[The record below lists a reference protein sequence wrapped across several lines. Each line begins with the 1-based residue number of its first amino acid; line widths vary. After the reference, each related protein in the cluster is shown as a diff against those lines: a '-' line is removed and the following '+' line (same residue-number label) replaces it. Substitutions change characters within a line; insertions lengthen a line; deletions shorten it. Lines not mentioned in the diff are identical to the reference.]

1 VTTLHIKST
10 FIRKRGNNYNVYIEY
25 IDKEGKIKQ
34 RSEAKYTNKKDA
46 EKHLIEIKNSI
57 NNNKFVITNNITFVE
72 RYKQYIFDES
82 KKLSPA
88 TLKFWKSF
96 LKNSI
101 EPFFKDIKLSP
112 TWIINNKSIGATDNN
127 KGISLSSIETAASS
141 AINIDTIKSTIPS
154 WPISLLPIN
163 LYIRVIKQ

>member
-1 VTTLHIKST
+1 MTTLHIKST

-88 TLKFWKSF
+88 TLKVRESF

-101 EPFFKDIKLSP
+101 EPFFKDLNLKNF
-112 TWIINNKSIGATDNN
+112 IND
-127 KGISLSSIETAASS
+127 
-141 AINIDTIKSTIPS
+141 
-154 WPISLLPIN
+154 
-163 LYIRVIKQ
+163 